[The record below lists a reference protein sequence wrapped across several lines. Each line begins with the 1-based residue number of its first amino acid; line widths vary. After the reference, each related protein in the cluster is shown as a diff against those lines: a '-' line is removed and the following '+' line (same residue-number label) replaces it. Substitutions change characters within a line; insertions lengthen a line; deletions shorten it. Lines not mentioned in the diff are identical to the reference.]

1 MSGRSWTSDELT
13 VALDVS
19 LSRREAAAR
28 LGRTD
33 AAVKWAR
40 LQYGAGK
47 AVGRQKRARWTAE
60 EIAIALDMSLTKVQA
75 AEKLGRSVSSIKGIR
90 SSHKGSRRGETGEA
104 AKKGQPWSAEE
115 LTVAADHSI
124 EVRQAA
130 RRLGRTVA
138 AVRRQRVLASVRSRP
153 MPEDAHGTANGHEL
167 WGCRCDGC
175 VAAYRQWDKRRRQEM
190 PDEFRA
196 NAAAGQARWKARNP
210 GKVSRHR
217 REQAENKV
225 LLTMP
230 VAHQH
235 KQPWRIEEIEV
246 ALDMSLTAVQAA
258 LRLGRTAHAVQNAR
272 TAFADPTRQPAVRRW
287 TDDELQF
294 ARDDS
299 LTDEQVAE
307 RTGRTITAVAR
318 KRAHLAHKNNAR
330 ESLESVS
337 ATA

>member
-1 MSGRSWTSDELT
+1 MGRSWTSDELA
-13 VALDVS
+13 VALDLS

-47 AVGRQKRARWTAE
+47 PVERQRRRRWTAE
-60 EIAIALDMSLTKVQA
+60 EIAIALDVSLTKAQA
-75 AEKLGRSVSSIKGIR
+75 AAKLGRSVSSVKAVRISR
-90 SSHKGSRRGETGEA
+90 LGSQRGETGDA

-115 LTVAADHSI
+115 LAIAADRSI
-124 EVRQAA
+124 EVREAA

-138 AVRRQRVLASVRSRP
+138 AVRRQRVLTGVRSRP
-153 MPEDAHGTANGHEL
+153 MPEDAHGTVNGHEM
-167 WGCRCDGC
+167 WGCRCEEC
-175 VAAYRQWDKRRRQEM
+175 VAVYRQWCRQCRQQM

-210 GKVSRHR
+210 EKVSQHR
-217 REQAENKV
+217 REQAENKM

-230 VAHQH
+230 AAHQH
-235 KQPWRIEEIEV
+235 KQPWRVEEIEV

-272 TAFADPTRQPAVRRW
+272 TAFADPARQPAVRRW
-287 TDDELQF
+287 TDDEVQF

-330 ESLESVS
+330 ESLASVS

>member
-1 MSGRSWTSDELT
+1 MGRSWTSEELA

-19 LSRREAAAR
+19 LSRREAAER
-28 LGRTD
+28 LGRTE

-47 AVGRQKRARWTAE
+47 AVERQKRARWSAQ
-60 EIAIALDMSLTKVQA
+60 EIAVALDMSLTQAQA
-75 AEKLGRSVSSIKGIR
+75 AAKLGRSVSSVKGIR
-90 SSHKGSRRGETGEA
+90 SSHKGSRRGETGDA
-104 AKKGQPWSAEE
+104 ARKGQAWTVEE
-115 LTVAADHSI
+115 LAIAADPGI
-124 EVRQAA
+124 DVREAA

-138 AVRRQRVLASVRSRP
+138 AVRRQRVLTGVRQRP
-153 MPEDAHGTANGHEL
+153 MPGDAHGTVNGHEM
-167 WGCRCDGC
+167 WGCRCGRC
-175 VAAYRQWDKRRRQEM
+175 EAAYRQWHQQWREQM

-210 GKVSRHR
+210 EKVCRHR

-230 VAHQH
+230 AAHQH
-235 KQPWRIEEIEV
+235 KQPWRVEEIEI
-246 ALDMSLTAVQAA
+246 ALDMSLTAVQTA

-272 TAFADPTRQPAVRRW
+272 TAFADPARRPAVRRW

-299 LTDEQVAE
+299 LSDRQVAE

-318 KRAHLAHKNNAR
+318 KRAYIAQLA
-330 ESLESVS
+330 S
-337 ATA
+337 AAT